1 MALRALLISL
11 QPLRWGR
18 WSDHLPLWMA
28 LGAAMSSGI
37 YEPGELVVMTLPLA
51 VAAGVEVRRWDL
63 GRYHRWLEIAALIF
77 FLGDLARGRGLFT
90 VAIHTLY
97 VLAGVRLVL
106 PRDLSHRRQLLLM
119 GFLLFLT
126 TAIGTTDIAFL
137 VWTLAWSCAATLAL
151 LQQSWEPS
159 AALGRGALSRP
170 PYGQVP
176 GWVGAALVFGAG
188 FFILMP
194 RLSLGLRPGLI
205 LGASRAFGQAGLAD
219 LLDLS
224 GGSPI
229 EPNPEVA
236 VRIAPPAGIDPTA
249 DPQWIQGLELLRGI
263 TLESV
268 HGLRWEPAD
277 LTPPIAFAS
286 GRNTGTQVAEFLY
299 YSSPQGILALPA
311 GLVRMEPSDP
321 VIVPGPGA
329 SRRWRFLR
337 ARTVP
342 VTITWNPRPPEPSE
356 ARLSPRRL
364 ELLTRLQPEHEA
376 ARRGS
381 FRLAPGILPTPQ
393 LARVLETAL
402 RGFDYTLD
410 NPSGQS
416 PNPLEDFLERT
427 QAGHCEYFASAMAL
441 MLRARGV
448 PARVVN
454 GYRLGPWIPE
464 GGYFRVSQNE
474 AHSWVEYWHEG
485 RWWTSDPTPQG
496 PASRASARRGLRAYE
511 RWLDA
516 IRYRWDRYVVRFS
529 DQDQQTG
536 LSWIQEQLQGW
547 EWRWKAPPKAAG
559 WTLGLAVLA
568 WVLWRSRGHW
578 RPRPEGPGRI
588 RALRPLIART
598 RRTAPVEPGDTAR
611 TWLLR
616 LAALRPERR
625 EALQGL
631 ADTVDAEAYGP
642 GNAMAPALAKA
653 EAAAW
658 RGWKPEVATSR

>member
-1 MALRALLISL
+1 V
-11 QPLRWGR
+11 
-18 WSDHLPLWMA
+18 A
-28 LGAAMSSGI
+28 LGATIASDI
-37 YEPGELVVMTLPLA
+37 YEPGELVIMSVPLL
-51 VAAGVEVRRWDL
+51 VAALVERQRWDL
-63 GRYHRWLEIAALIF
+63 GRTHRWLEIGALVF
-77 FLGDLARGRGLFT
+77 FLGDLTRGRGLFT

-106 PRDLSHRRQLLLM
+106 PRELAQRRQLLLM

-126 TAIGTTDIAFL
+126 TAIGTTDITFL
-137 VWTLAWSCAATLAL
+137 FWTLAWSGAATLAL

-159 AALGRGALSRP
+159 AALHRGTPSRP
-170 PYGQVP
+170 PYARVP
-176 GWVGAALVFGAG
+176 AWVAMALVFGAG
-188 FFILMP
+188 FFILLP
-194 RLSLGLRPGLI
+194 RVSLGLRPGLL
-205 LGASRAFGQAGLAD
+205 LGASRTLGQAGLGD
-219 LLDLS
+219 RLDLS
-224 GGSPI
+224 GGGPI
-229 EPNPEVA
+229 EPNPAVA
-236 VRIAPPAGIDPTA
+236 VRIAPPAGFDPTTE
-249 DPQWIQGLELLRGI
+249 PTWVRGLELLRGI

-268 HGLRWEPAD
+268 HGLRWEASER
-277 LTPPIAFAS
+277 TPPLAFAPPENAPN
-286 GRNTGTQVAEFLY
+286 RVAEFLY
-299 YSSPQGILALPA
+299 TPNPQGLLALPA

-342 VTITWNPRPPEPSE
+342 VAVTWNPRQTEINE
-356 ARLSPRRL
+356 ARLPPRRL
-364 ELLTRLQPEHEA
+364 DLLTRLEPEHEA
-376 ARRGS
+376 ARRAS
-381 FRLAPGILPTPQ
+381 FRFAPGFLPTPQ

-402 RGFDYTLD
+402 RGFGYTLD
-410 NPSGQS
+410 NPSGQAL
-416 PNPLEDFLERT
+416 NPLEDFLDRS

-485 RWWTSDPTPQG
+485 RWWTADPTPQG
-496 PASRASARRGLRAYE
+496 AAGRGGAGRGLRAYE

-516 IRYRWDRYVVRFS
+516 VRYRWDRYVVRFS

-536 LSWIQEQLQGW
+536 LAWIQAQFQDW
-547 EWRWKAPPKAAG
+547 EWRWRAPSKPVG
-559 WTLGLAVLA
+559 WALGLAVLA

-578 RPRPEGPGRI
+578 RPTPEGPGRI
-588 RALRPLIART
+588 RALRPLLART
-598 RRTAPVEPGDTAR
+598 CRTAPVEPGDTAR

-616 LAALRPERR
+616 LGALRPERS
-625 EALQGL
+625 EALRLL
-631 ADTVDAEAYGP
+631 ADAVDLQAYGQKP
-642 GNAMAPALAKA
+642 ASARALAKA

-658 RGWKPEVATSR
+658 RSWKPSPSRTSRRPS